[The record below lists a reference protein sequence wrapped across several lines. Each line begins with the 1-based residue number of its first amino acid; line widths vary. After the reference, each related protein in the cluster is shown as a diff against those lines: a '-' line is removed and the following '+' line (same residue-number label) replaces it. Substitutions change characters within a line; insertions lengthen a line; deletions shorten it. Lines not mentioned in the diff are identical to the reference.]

1 MIREARIAGVGFFDV
16 YDMTTGELNEWIDAV
31 SEKQRRDAQVQSII
45 AYRQAM
51 LTADAVLTKMNGVSS
66 SYDPIDWFPFWT
78 AEERKQI
85 KRAQLIQM
93 IERQKQAII
102 ANSDYAD
109 KQEGGAADGTD
120 I

>member
-1 MIREARIAGVGFFDV
+1 
-16 YDMTTGELNEWIDAV
+16 MTAGELNEWIDAV
-31 SEKQRRDAQVQSII
+31 AERQRRDAQVQSII

-51 LTADAVLTKMNGVSS
+51 LTADAVLTKMNGVNN

-85 KRAQLIQM
+85 KEAQLMQM

-102 ANSDYAD
+102 ANSDYAE
-109 KQEGGAADGTD
+109 KQKQKGEADGTD